1 MMFHNSKII
10 RVIAIIGLPF
20 FWALCIFIFMNMT
33 SPLKS
38 GPFSV
43 LIVFGMIYLFVTSLL
58 YALVLAIGRI
68 SQFFDKKLP
77 LSKRRLYYLIS
88 VISFGPV
95 FILALNTLGQ
105 LDIKEVLLVILL
117 LCIGCFYVLRRSRRE
132 A

>member
-1 MMFHNSKII
+1 MFQNSKII
-10 RVIAIIGLPF
+10 RVAAIIGLPF
-20 FWALCIFIFMNMT
+20 LWALCIFIFMNMT

-43 LIVFGMIYLFVTSLL
+43 LIVFAMIYLFVTSLL
-58 YALVLAIGRI
+58 YALAVAIGRVV
-68 SQFFDKKLP
+68 QFFDKKLP
-77 LSKRRLYYLIS
+77 LSRRRLYYLMS

-105 LDIKEVLLVILL
+105 LDVKEVLLVILL